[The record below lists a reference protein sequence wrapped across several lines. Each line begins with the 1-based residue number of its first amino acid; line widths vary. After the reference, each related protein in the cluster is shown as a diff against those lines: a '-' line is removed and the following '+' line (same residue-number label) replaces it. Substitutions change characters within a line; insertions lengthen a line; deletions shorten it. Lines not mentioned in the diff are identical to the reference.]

1 MLVPYRSRS
10 FKVRFLCER
19 PFCAS
24 KMAREA
30 LLRDALPG
38 DSAATMEST
47 GEAAGSSSVQ
57 ILPPLIS
64 VAVREGPATLP
75 VPASEKEA
83 RLLSQLLLLFSAK
96 RASSTAVSDPESA
109 AANTKVLIQQF
120 LALPE
125 ASQKKL
131 AQSLFVI
138 PTTLIDNF
146 ASVLQ
151 FYMRVIIE
159 AHARSHESFN
169 ELEAIRAA
177 QSVDKDLRMSEDKN
191 TDQREAMPCSWARNG
206 HVLCVSYE
214 QGDSVQE
221 ETNGS
226 SSSTNSTSFQFPLEF
241 HTCLIETYG
250 SVKRSKCEEVWHGD
264 HMAYRCRTCGLSDS
278 SCMCLACFD
287 PEDHEGHD
295 FRVYRCSSGG
305 CCDCGDPL
313 AWKPEGF
320 CKRHRAQNENDDQ
333 LQRKMQMGG
342 VEREIVTLLVRRA
355 VSFCVN
361 VMREVYLFCL
371 RPSSASENG
380 DQSSLPMRK
389 LPKTGRKRSSFPTVI
404 QVHLDRLQQTLTWLQ
419 MLSVSCVRYRDI
431 LSQIFFEQ
439 LPVDFRL
446 DPAASVEERDPSVN
460 QSSSLTDRKTSDNES
475 DDQNDEDQSSGHHVE
490 IPRLLILDVFLKAG
504 ILLPVEICD
513 VLGVLYLKLL
523 FEHSFKQ
530 QYTCH
535 FVDWYPFFI
544 ELYLKASEEN
554 NDDGM
559 RNLSRFIDRLFCQ
572 LFHST
577 AQLEELE
584 QVFALR
590 QVTPRVRQHVQVQME
605 FLGETSSSCV
615 EWLIVFLLDKLNGL
629 FKSTIRVEN
638 IPTKKR
644 RRKQG
649 SISENSGAQYVQS
662 IKVVDCGRNVFKK
675 RIYARLCSDL
685 RTLLVHPRLASK
697 ALLNSFAYVDGEY
710 VLLQK
715 SVYGQLIETFQVLQ
729 QMDLQQRHL
738 GQHVEYESQNW
749 TFAFVV
755 DYELNM
761 LFSAFLSS
769 IPFFFS
775 RKDWIEGELMNRP
788 APFNMLESD
797 MFDPLSMASTILQP
811 LKDVLNKWVQNN
823 GFPEWRPDFDEE
835 SSSLSQLEFG
845 QQEKAHLMDYYEQS
859 DSISGSANKKSFH
872 LPLHHMYAAT
882 IHAICTAVQ
891 PRTLNDWCTLLGL
904 APVGSLEDCTT
915 VTDANSLPDL
925 SFLCNLV
932 QHPLRVCLFTREV
945 KTGLWVRNGNVMW
958 QQLIHYYS
966 KHWRFY
972 GLHSDLFLCQ
982 LGALYLPTGSFTR
995 MLLEQYP
1002 FDFRSS
1008 RVFTTKYRFVDVER
1022 VGAERN
1028 EAHDTEN
1035 STDEALNR
1043 QSRHELDMAEEILR
1057 LLLQIL
1063 LAPVKLIS
1071 ATSSMAHSTW
1081 LLEREMMHWLS
1092 LGSFSRSEVIMRM
1105 DMKLV
1110 EQVKQQT
1117 KHPWHNLEEEE
1128 IMNNVLENVGIYED
1142 PSVSRGGAPNI
1153 GVNNLLG
1160 YGLKMSGTWK
1170 LKPELWTCISP
1181 FFECFTPS
1189 EAQQSEQNVRK
1200 NLPKTSPSTSL
1211 RALLSCPDDCSE
1223 IIQLRYQLAEKMLNS
1238 TYLFGVVFVVINNWK
1253 LEALHKSAHPGKAF
1267 SPSVTSENLI
1277 IAALSCLLVGVQTSE
1292 SKLTDDESAKSRIY
1306 VGDHGGPNDSRMTV
1320 KNMAVCYSEEND
1332 STFFAKFCTSIQTE
1346 TGEDG
1351 KSLLSLVQDL
1361 LVCQQSLSPD
1371 IKNLAKMILDES
1383 EKKSKLCQTLIT
1395 EKRRQ
1400 QLETAQQQGDGPDDR
1415 TSSDSLNEGS
1425 DEQANK
1431 AKEMMRRRQQ
1441 MILEKMRSQ
1450 QMQFLSS
1457 TGANSCEPTQG
1468 MSDTTEELGDGEND
1482 ELEEEEEEEDE
1493 WGFPT
1498 GQVDINLYLD
1508 HVTSAIAQTCER
1520 EKKMRDHKKRPRRST
1535 SSSFGDALTLS
1546 DLSHEPSGYD
1556 SFGDEAQDEEQ
1567 ECGLCRLP
1575 CDHHSSESSFGFVA
1589 MSLPTKITQR
1599 IDDVSLRCNE
1609 LPTFQLQSHGEEIL
1623 TVKMYDSVVWSCGHP
1638 VHQSCLDA
1646 YLTSLWK
1653 QNAVASVN
1661 TDDRLLCERD
1671 LEFQCPICRRLS
1683 NCLLPSLPFARQ
1695 SERASLSLGYEFEE
1709 ESKEEAQELVFLNWL
1724 NAQITFPDAVTEA
1737 RRRTR
1742 SMSLLRLRLNSS
1754 QTKKERDVDLENG
1767 VDSFSQGII
1776 LRCVRAAEQLPLL
1789 MSGLIQSENVID
1801 EQIQLMSS
1809 TFTERVPSWQLLMR
1823 SLEVQVGIVV
1833 CEREMTTNVEQI
1845 DKQQLQ
1851 SMRRLADVVV
1861 AAAAVSL
1868 RSMAWVVTDV
1878 PHGKR
1883 FDVVLSK
1890 LNSILFGH
1898 QVLFEDDDDSPFDE
1912 AGESE
1917 QRNSRSHGNL
1927 SLLSSPLICHPNLF
1941 AIFLMRMTWRRS
1953 VPAANTEIFIEQLVS
1968 EAFFLVRLLVT
1979 ALILQSL
1986 CCIQLSDDTSDPDTE
2001 RREASRAFETNVSDF
2016 SNVDSLKDAFT
2027 WITQVLVRSRL
2038 LSGGSNSQ
2046 RRRPRPWKSEV
2057 MEEQLSALCLPVVKK
2072 MLVLMETYLPNS
2084 YSQSSHVNGDDV
2096 CAVCDGLYS
2105 ASKSESGV
2113 KMAELEKYLRRLHLP
2128 PLRTFFQSQVF
2139 PASQRKLCELWGAQL
2154 ESKAAVSRKQRAQKL
2169 DPCDRMFPMLK
2180 SSMNLISGERP
2191 RLFCELPRVYMDLFM
2206 KYNEKPFGI
2215 CSSCHQQPQHP
2226 AVCLFCGVVLCCF
2239 SPCCESAV
2247 GNVGECSQHAQS
2259 CGLGSGAFL
2268 LLRACT
2274 VVLFLGNERRCV
2286 WGSVYVDKNGEE
2298 DPYLRRGKTL
2308 YLDTGRLI
2316 ALETLMLSHMY
2327 TQNTAIL
2334 ANTSRRDGRRY

>member
-1 MLVPYRSRS
+1 
-10 FKVRFLCER
+10 
-19 PFCAS
+19 
-24 KMAREA
+24 MAREA
-30 LLRDALPG
+30 SLQDALPG
-38 DSAATMEST
+38 DSAAAMESAVDT
-47 GEAAGSSSVQ
+47 AGSSSVQ
-57 ILPPLIS
+57 MLPPLIS
-64 VAVREGPATLP
+64 VAVREGPATLQ
-75 VPASEKEA
+75 VSASEKEA
-83 RLLSQLLLLFSAK
+83 RLLSQLLLLFSTK
-96 RASSTAVSDPESA
+96 RASSAAASDPGAA
-109 AANTKVLIQQF
+109 AANTRVLIQQF

-159 AHARSHESFN
+159 SHARSHEAFD
-169 ELEAIRAA
+169 ELETIRAA
-177 QSVDKDLRMSEDKN
+177 QSTGKDQQSSD
-191 TDQREAMPCSWARNG
+191 DQRPCSWARNG
-206 HVLCVSYE
+206 HVQCVTYE
-214 QGDSVQE
+214 EGDTE
-221 ETNGS
+221 EANNSSSTDS
-226 SSSTNSTSFQFPLEF
+226 SSSIDSTNFLFPVEF
-241 HTCLIETYG
+241 HACLVETYG

-287 PEDHEGHD
+287 PDDHEGHD

-320 CKRHRAQNENDDQ
+320 CKKHRAQNENDAQ
-333 LQRKMQMGG
+333 VQRKMQMGG
-342 VEREIVTLLVRRA
+342 VESEIVTLLVRRA

-371 RPSSASENG
+371 RPSSAYENG
-380 DQSSLPMRK
+380 DRSSMPTRT
-389 LPKTGRKRSSFPTVI
+389 LPKTGRKRNSFPTVI
-404 QVHLDRLQQTLTWLQ
+404 QVHLDRLQQTLAWLQ
-419 MLSVSCVRYRDI
+419 MISMSCVKYREI

-439 LPVDFRL
+439 LPADFKL
-446 DPAASVEERDPSVN
+446 DPAAAPSDEIN
-460 QSSSLTDRKTSDNES
+460 ASTSSLLDRKTSDIQN
-475 DDQNDEDQSSGHHVE
+475 DRNDEDQTSSNHVE
-490 IPRLLILDVFLKAG
+490 TPRLLILDVFLKAG

-535 FVDWYPFFI
+535 FVDWYPYFI

-584 QVFALR
+584 QVFSLR
-590 QVTPRVRQHVQVQME
+590 QIAPRGRQYAQVKLE
-605 FLGETSSSCV
+605 SPETSSCV

-629 FKSTIRVEN
+629 FKSTLRVEN
-638 IPTKKR
+638 IPSKKR
-644 RRKQG
+644 RRRQG
-649 SISENSGAQYVQS
+649 SLSENTDDHGTQFVQS

-685 RTLLVHPRLASK
+685 RTLLVHPRVASK
-697 ALLNSFAYVDGEY
+697 ALLNSFAYVDNRY

-729 QMDLQQRHL
+729 QMDLQQRHI

-769 IPFFFS
+769 IPCCFS
-775 RKDWIEGELMNRP
+775 RKDWIEGDIMNRP
-788 APFNMLESD
+788 APFNMLEAD
-797 MFDPLSMASTILQP
+797 TFDPLVMASTILQP
-811 LKDVLNKWVQNN
+811 VKEALNLWVQHN
-823 GFPEWRPDFDEE
+823 GFPEWRSNIDEDA
-835 SSSLSQLEFG
+835 SSPSQLEF
-845 QQEKAHLMDYYEQS
+845 ELLDKSELMDYYERS
-859 DSISGSANKKSFH
+859 DSMASASKKSFH

-882 IHAICTAVQ
+882 LHAICTVVQ
-891 PRTLNDWCTLLGL
+891 PKTLTDWCILLGL
-904 APVGSLEDCTT
+904 VQDAPCDDPTVVMSAESLAD
-915 VTDANSLPDL
+915 VT
-925 SFLCNLV
+925 FLCNLV

-1002 FDFRSS
+1002 FDLNSS
-1008 RVFTTKYRFVDVER
+1008 SVFTTKFR
-1022 VGAERN
+1022 VANSDEAGAEET
-1028 EAHDTEN
+1028 EALVAEN
-1035 STDEALNR
+1035 NTDEALSR
-1043 QSRHELDMAEEILR
+1043 QSRHEVDMAEEMLR

-1071 ATSSMAHSTW
+1071 ASCPLTHSTW

-1092 LGSFSRSEVIMRM
+1092 LGSFTRSEVIMRM

-1110 EQVKQQT
+1110 EQVKQQS
-1117 KHPWHNLEEEE
+1117 KHPWYNLEEEE
-1128 IMNNVLENVGIYED
+1128 ILTNVLENVGVYED
-1142 PSVSRGGAPNI
+1142 PSASRGGAPAL
-1153 GVNNLLG
+1153 GANNLLG

-1170 LKPELWTCISP
+1170 LKPELWTHISP

-1200 NLPKTSPSTSL
+1200 NIPKNSQAASTSL
-1211 RALLSCPDDCSE
+1211 TALLSSPHDSSD
-1223 IIQLRYQLAEKMLNS
+1223 IVQLRSQLAGKMLNS
-1238 TYLFGVVFVVINNWK
+1238 TYLFGILFVVINNWK
-1253 LEALHKSAHPGKAF
+1253 IDALTKGTHPNKAP
-1267 SPSVTSENLI
+1267 SPNASSENLI
-1277 IAALSCLLVGVQTSE
+1277 IAALTCLYMGVQAFESNSE
-1292 SKLTDDESAKSRIY
+1292 NEKSVESRIFK
-1306 VGDHGGPNDSRMTV
+1306 DEQGGPSDNRVTV
-1320 KNMAVCYSEEND
+1320 KNIAICYSEEKE
-1332 STFFAKFCTSIQTE
+1332 SSFFSKLCTSIGTK
-1346 TGEDG
+1346 TGDEG
-1351 KSLLSLVQDL
+1351 ICLLSLVQDL
-1361 LVCQQSLSPD
+1361 LTCEQSVSTD
-1371 IKNLAKMILDES
+1371 IKSLVQMILDES
-1383 EKKSKLCQTLIT
+1383 EKKSKRCQNLIA
-1395 EKRRQ
+1395 EKRQ
-1400 QLETAQQQGDGPDDR
+1400 QEKTDQQQRDV
-1415 TSSDSLNEGS
+1415 SSDHDSASESG
-1425 DEQANK
+1425 DEQARK
-1431 AKEMMRRRQQ
+1431 AKEMMRHRQQ

-1457 TGANSCEPTQG
+1457 TGANTSEPSHG
-1468 MSDTTEELGDGEND
+1468 DSDTTEELGDGEND
-1482 ELEEEEEEEDE
+1482 ELDEEEEEEEDE

-1546 DLSHEPSGYD
+1546 DLTHESSGYD
-1556 SFGDEAQDEEQ
+1556 SFGDEMQDEDQ

-1575 CDHHSSESSFGFVA
+1575 CDHHSSESSFGYVA
-1589 MSLPTKITQR
+1589 MILPTKITEKM
-1599 IDDVSLRCNE
+1599 DDFSLLSTE
-1609 LPTFQLQSHGEEIL
+1609 LPTFQLQADGEELL
-1623 TVKMYDSVVWSCGHP
+1623 TVKICDSIIWSCGHP

-1646 YLTSLWK
+1646 YLASLWK
-1653 QNAVASVN
+1653 HNQHAGDSAN

-1683 NCLLPSLPFARQ
+1683 NCLLPSLPYTRQ
-1695 SERASLSLGYEFEE
+1695 SQRSSLSSGYEFEE

-1737 RRRTR
+1737 RRRTK

-1754 QTKKERDVDLENG
+1754 QTKKERDLGLEIG
-1767 VDSFSQGII
+1767 VDAFSQSII

-1801 EQIQLMSS
+1801 NQIQLMASA
-1809 TFTERVPSWQLLMR
+1809 FTERVPSWQLLMR

-1833 CEREMTTNVEQI
+1833 REKELTNVDQI
-1845 DKQQLQ
+1845 DKQRLQ

-1868 RSMAWVVTDV
+1868 RSMAWAVTDV

-1883 FDVVLSK
+1883 FDIVLSK

-1898 QVLFEDDDDSPFDE
+1898 QVLFEDDDDESV

-1917 QRNSRSHGNL
+1917 QHDSRPHGNRN
-1927 SLLSSPLICHPNLF
+1927 LLSSPLICHPNLF
-1941 AIFLMRMTWRRS
+1941 AFFLMRMTWRRS

-1979 ALILQSL
+1979 ALVLQSL
-1986 CCIQLSDDTSDPDTE
+1986 CCIQLSDDIDTDN
-2001 RREASRAFETNVSDF
+2001 EASSSGFDMNFGDF
-2016 SNVDSLKDAFT
+2016 SHVESLKDAFA
-2027 WITQVLVRSRL
+2027 WVTQVLIRSRL
-2038 LSGGSNSQ
+2038 LSGGSTSQ
-2046 RRRPRPWKSEV
+2046 CKRPKVWNPKV

-2084 YSQSSHVNGDDV
+2084 YSQSSHVNGDEI
-2096 CAVCDGLYS
+2096 CAVCDGLYPASTTS
-2105 ASKSESGV
+2105 AAGANT
-2113 KMAELEKYLRRLHLP
+2113 AELEKYLRRLHLP
-2128 PLRTFFQSQVF
+2128 PLRMFFQSQVF

-2154 ESKAAVSRKQRAQKL
+2154 ESKAAVSRKQRANIA
-2169 DPCDRMFPMLK
+2169 DPCGLLFPMLK
-2180 SSMNLISGERP
+2180 SSMNQISEERP
-2191 RLFCELPRVYMDLFM
+2191 RLFCKLPRVYMDLFM
-2206 KYNEKPFGI
+2206 KYNEKPSGL

-2226 AVCLFCGVVLCCF
+2226 AICLFCGVVLCCF
-2239 SPCCESAV
+2239 SPCCESAQ

-2308 YLDTGRLI
+2308 YLDSGRLM
-2316 ALETLMLSHMY
+2316 ALETLLLSHLY